1 MKTTYLSL
9 LTGAA
14 LTAMT
19 GGAIAADTYT
29 IDPAHVWVTFAVNHS
44 GWSTAQGIF
53 RNVSGTIS
61 LDKDDV
67 TKSTVSV
74 KIDATSIDTN
84 FAKRNSDLQSPD
96 FLNVAEFPA
105 ITFDSTSIEKTGDK
119 TGKITGNLAMIGMSL
134 PVTLD
139 ATWSGVEAAYPW
151 APDVMRTGFTA
162 TGVVHTADFKMAK
175 VAEYGL
181 GPDIMVT
188 INVEGEKQK

>member
-44 GWSTAQGIF
+44 GWDMAQGIF
-53 RNVSGTIS
+53 RNVSGTII
-61 LDKDDV
+61 LDQDDV

-84 FAKRNSDLQSPD
+84 FAQRNSDLQSPD

-162 TGVVHTADFKMAK
+162 TGVVHSADFKMAK

>member
-1 MKTTYLSL
+1 MKTTCLGL

-14 LTAMT
+14 LAAFSTA
-19 GGAIAADTYT
+19 AVAADTYNV
-29 IDPAHVWVTFAVNHS
+29 DPAHDWVTFAVNHS
-44 GWSTAQGIF
+44 GWDMAQGIF
-53 RNVSGTIS
+53 RNVSGTIT

-67 TKSTVSV
+67 TKSKVSV

-96 FLNVAEFPA
+96 FLNTAEFPA

-119 TGKITGNLAMIGMSL
+119 SGKITGNLGMIGMSV

-188 INVEGEKQK
+188 INVEGEKAK

>member
-1 MKTTYLSL
+1 MKTTCLGL

-14 LTAMT
+14 LAAFSTA
-19 GGAIAADTYT
+19 AVAADTNT
-29 IDPAHVWVTFAVNHS
+29 VDPAHVWVTFAANHS
-44 GWSTAQGIF
+44 GWDMAQGIF
-53 RNVSGTIS
+53 RNVSGTIT

-67 TKSTVSV
+67 TKSKVSV

-96 FLNVAEFPA
+96 FLNTAEFPA

-119 TGKITGNLAMIGMSL
+119 SGKITGNLGMIGMSV

-188 INVEGEKQK
+188 INIEGEKAK

>member
-14 LTAMT
+14 LIAMT
-19 GGAIAADTYT
+19 GGAFAADTYA
-29 IDPAHVWVTFAVNHS
+29 IDPAHVWVTFGVNHS
-44 GWSTAQGIF
+44 GWATAQGIF
-53 RNVSGTIS
+53 HSVSGTITF
-61 LDKDDV
+61 DKDDV

-84 FAKRNSDLQSPD
+84 FAQRNSDLQSPD
-96 FLNVAEFPA
+96 FLNSTEFPA
-105 ITFDSTSIEKTGDK
+105 ITFDSTSIEKSGDK
-119 TGKITGNLAMIGMSL
+119 SGKITGNLGMIGMSL
-134 PVTLD
+134 PMTLD

-162 TGVVHTADFKMAK
+162 TGVVHSADFKMAK